1 MQPRARRF
9 PCNFGEALKADYG
22 GEGASVFAMRQMGT
36 MSVEDAG
43 GKGLRP
49 GLAENAIAKERS
61 PLAARSEDPVLLP
74 IIAESMLPES
84 RGGNVGQSRGGQSA
98 SGGARSGH
106 LFPLFKARR
115 SAIGSTP
122 WDFV

>member
-36 MSVEDAG
+36 RSVEDAG

-98 SGGARSGH
+98 SGGAKSGH

-115 SAIGSTP
+115 SDIGSTP